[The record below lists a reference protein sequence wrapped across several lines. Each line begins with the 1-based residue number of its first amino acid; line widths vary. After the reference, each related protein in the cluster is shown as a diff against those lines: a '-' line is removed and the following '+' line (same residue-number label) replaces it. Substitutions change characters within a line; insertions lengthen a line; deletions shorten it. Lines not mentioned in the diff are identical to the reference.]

1 MLLLKL
7 IVLYVGGFFIIVF
20 AALAIKFYKMS
31 NYEYRRLQE
40 KYLKKGIAIKNNKWV
55 LF

>member
-1 MLLLKL
+1 MSLLKL
-7 IVLYVGGFFIIVF
+7 ILLYVGGFFTVVF
-20 AALAIKFYKMS
+20 AALAIKFYKMP

-40 KYLKKGIAIKNNKWV
+40 KYRKKGIAIKNNKWT